1 MSARPGPI
9 GCVSAPSAA
18 SYRDGPARR
27 VLEYAEVPCS
37 MREHR
42 ATHERA
48 SLRVQMR
55 LADVE
60 MYDAGKDAWVAV
72 QPLESARFA
81 ATLVAV

>member
-1 MSARPGPI
+1 
-9 GCVSAPSAA
+9 
-18 SYRDGPARR
+18 
-27 VLEYAEVPCS
+27 

-42 ATHERA
+42 APHERA

>member
-1 MSARPGPI
+1 
-9 GCVSAPSAA
+9 
-18 SYRDGPARR
+18 
-27 VLEYAEVPCS
+27 

>member
-1 MSARPGPI
+1 MSPPRR
-9 GCVSAPSAA
+9 AP
-18 SYRDGPARR
+18 
-27 VLEYAEVPCS
+27 EYAEVPCS
-37 MREHR
+37 MRSMREPR
-42 ATHERA
+42 ATHEA
-48 SLRVQMR
+48 RVAWQMR

>member
-1 MSARPGPI
+1 
-9 GCVSAPSAA
+9 
-18 SYRDGPARR
+18 
-27 VLEYAEVPCS
+27 
-37 MREHR
+37 
-42 ATHERA
+42 
-48 SLRVQMR
+48 MR